1 MRVVPIKNSKGRRP
15 PMKARQKTALRAAAT
30 KRRYE
35 AFTEEEKD
43 AMKQRVSELKVGKAE
58 GETAVLEKI
67 AEMSDSDRAMAKRVH
82 AVIKASAPTLSPKL
96 WYGMPAY
103 ATAGKDGK
111 IVCFFQ
117 PAQKFKTRYST
128 LGFNDAAHLDEGGM
142 WPVAFALQKLT
153 AAEEAKLGALV
164 KKAVS

>member
-1 MRVVPIKNSKGRRP
+1 MKSKQRP
-15 PMKARQKTALRAAAT
+15 AKGATAT

-43 AMKQRVSELKVGKAE
+43 AMKQRVSELKVDKAE

-67 AEMSDSDRAMAKRVH
+67 AEMSEADRAMAKRIH
-82 AVIKASAPTLSPKL
+82 AVIRSSAPTLSPKL

-103 ATAGKDGK
+103 ARDGGK

-117 PAQKFKTRYST
+117 PAQKFKTRYAT
-128 LGFNDAAHLDEGGM
+128 IGFNDPAHLDEGGM
-142 WPVAFALQKLT
+142 WPVAYALLRLN
-153 AAEEAKLGALV
+153 AADEARLGALV
-164 KKAVS
+164 KKAAG

>member
-1 MRVVPIKNSKGRRP
+1 
-15 PMKARQKTALRAAAT
+15 MKARQKSAKSTTAT

-58 GETAVLEKI
+58 GESAVLEKI
-67 AEMSDSDRAMAKRVH
+67 AELSESDRAMAKRIH
-82 AVIKASAPTLSPKL
+82 AVVKATAPTLSPKL

-103 ATAGKDGK
+103 AREGGK

-117 PAQKFKTRYST
+117 PAQKFKTRYAT
-128 LGFNDAAHLDEGGM
+128 LGFNDPAQLDDGGM
-142 WPVAFALQKLT
+142 WPVAYALLRLT
-153 AAEEAKLGALV
+153 AAEEARIGALV
-164 KKAVS
+164 KKAAG

>member
-1 MRVVPIKNSKGRRP
+1 
-15 PMKARQKTALRAAAT
+15 MKARQKSANSTAAT

-43 AMKQRVSELKVGKAE
+43 AMKQRVSELKVDKAE

-67 AEMSDSDRAMAKRVH
+67 AEMSESDRAMAKRVH
-82 AVIKASAPTLSPKL
+82 AVVKANAPTLSPKL

-103 ATAGKDGK
+103 ATAGKNGK

-117 PAQKFKTRYST
+117 PAQKFKTRYAT
-128 LGFNDAAHLDEGGM
+128 IGFNDPAHLDEGGM
-142 WPVAFALQKLT
+142 WPVAYALLKLT
-153 AAEEAKLGALV
+153 AAEEARLGALV
-164 KKAVS
+164 KKAAG